1 MNSFDPQKYLESLS
15 VVPEEEIDLARA
27 ALALAVRGQP
37 GVVIDRYLNHIKKIC
52 TDVEAWHAELIA
64 AGAADDAGAQLAAL
78 KHVIVTVYGYKGDIE
93 TYDDLQNASLMR
105 VIDRRMG
112 SPVTL
117 AILYIVAGQAQGWDV
132 EGVDFPGHF
141 ICRLS
146 KDGRRV
152 IFDPFYDCRIL
163 DAPDLRD
170 FVKQVRGPEAELSAA
185 FFNPSGRRDTLIR
198 LQNNIKHRQIESED
212 YEGALSTV
220 TGMRLIAGDEYRL
233 LLDAGVLYA
242 RTGQAKAAID
252 VLEDYIKKSPRDRD
266 RHDAALLLQD
276 LKNSLRQLT
285 GDDKN

>member
-1 MNSFDPQKYLESLS
+1 MDSFDPQKYLESLDGAS
-15 VVPEEEIDLARA
+15 EEDIDLARA
-27 ALALAVRGQP
+27 ALALAARGQP

-52 TDVEAWHAELIA
+52 VDVGARHEELLE
-64 AGAADDAGAQLAAL
+64 AGAADDAGTQLAAL
-78 KHVIVTVYGYKGDIE
+78 KHVIVTMHGYKGDIE

-132 EGVDFPGHF
+132 EGLDFPGHF
-141 ICRLS
+141 ICRLD
-146 KDGRRV
+146 KDGRRL
-152 IFDPFYDCRIL
+152 IFDPFYDCKIL

-198 LQNNIKHRQIESED
+198 LQNNIKYRQIESED

-252 VLEDYIKKSPRDRD
+252 VLEDYIKKAPKDRD

-276 LKNSLRQLT
+276 LKNSLRQPG
-285 GDDKN
+285 GDDKI